1 MFGDT
6 TNDPNLVHFENEQ
19 SFIDRFGEDPRI
31 AKMFNKTSPRTH
43 NEDIPGDM
51 GIPVFVENPTEKV
64 RKIIKDGYNLY
75 GYNKYVSDLIPI
87 ERRLPDRRNEWCF
100 TPNRVSKMLLPTTVI
115 MVTKNWRSIAIP
127 VFNLINPSTFACN
140 FSDQPVSSVGG
151 FKWDLMFAFNEI
163 SSWHTRNVNTS
174 ADPIPSPTMS
184 GGFFSIHR
192 DFFSYLGKYDDQFE
206 IWGGEN
212 IELSFKTW
220 MCGGSIY
227 ILPCSH
233 VAHLERIRSVY
244 SRETVK
250 RNNARLAAVWLDEFA
265 HFYFVRAGRGQGL
278 PNYGDV
284 SSRLALRRSLN
295 CSSFDWYLKNV
306 IPSMFNPKSALAYGE
321 VRSLGSSE
329 QQLCL
334 DSHGTGKLSTNYSQS
349 LHWECHGL
357 GGNQLWYYTVLGEIR
372 DEQNCLDFFGGERVI
387 LYPCHK
393 SGGNQEWEYHGET
406 GIIVHTKSRRCLT
419 LDGAVGNLA
428 VTACQGRLEQKWK
441 FEVDNIYD
449 TLNNFRFSQ

>member
-115 MVTKNWRSIAIP
+115 MCVYNEALSVLLRTLQSIISRSPPHLLAEIILIDDFSDHDDLRVHLKEIMRHISKVKLLRLPKREGLIRCRLYGALIAHAPVLTFLDSHVEVAEGWLEPLLDQVTKNWRSIAIP

-321 VRSLGSSE
+321 VLF
-329 QQLCL
+329 
-334 DSHGTGKLSTNYSQS
+334 Y
-349 LHWECHGL
+349 
-357 GGNQLWYYTVLGEIR
+357 
-372 DEQNCLDFFGGERVI
+372 VI
-387 LYPCHK
+387 L
-393 SGGNQEWEYHGET
+393 
-406 GIIVHTKSRRCLT
+406 
-419 LDGAVGNLA
+419 
-428 VTACQGRLEQKWK
+428 VTYVNRYVKQARAR
-441 FEVDNIYD
+441 N
-449 TLNNFRFSQ
+449 